1 MPHKAEY
8 WKNRRIAVTGG
19 TGFLG
24 RHIVERLS
32 RGGAKV
38 IVPRRADYNFT
49 NLSSALK
56 CFLENKPEVVFHS
69 AAYYGGLGITLSEP
83 GTIYYNNLVMGA
95 NVMEAA
101 RLTHVQKFI
110 SVGTACGYPGHLSG
124 AMKETDF
131 WSGPLH
137 DSVTAYGGV
146 KKMMHI
152 QGVAYKKQFG
162 FNSIHLVPTNLYG
175 PFDAFDDYRSHV
187 VGALVKKFCDA
198 HAAGLDVTVWGSGKP
213 IREFLYVEDCADG
226 IVLAAE
232 KYDDTSPLN
241 IGTGVGTPIR
251 QLVDD
256 LCCVLN
262 FKGKVIW
269 DSSKPDGQMAKTLDV
284 TKMKAVLN
292 WMPQINLRE
301 GLKRT
306 IEWYR
311 KNHQQNEF
319 ITRPRTSHT
328 DLAA

>member
-1 MPHKAEY
+1 MPLSLSTTPSGF
-8 WKNRRIAVTGG
+8 WKNRKVLVTGG

-24 RHIVERLS
+24 RHIVERLA
-32 RGGAKV
+32 RLGAS
-38 IVPRRADYNFT
+38 ITVPRRANYNFVSLGQT
-49 NLSSALK
+49 LR
-56 CFLENKPEVVFHS
+56 CFLEHKPEIVFHS

-101 RLTHVQKFI
+101 RLTEVRKFI
-110 SVGTACGYPGHLSG
+110 SVGTACGYPGNLSG

-175 PFDAFDDYRSHV
+175 PYDAFDDYRSHV

-198 HAAGLDVTVWGSGKP
+198 HAEETDVMVWGSGKP
-213 IREFLYVEDCADG
+213 IREFLYVDDCADG

-232 KYDDTSPLN
+232 KYEDTSPLN
-241 IGTGVGTPIR
+241 IGTGVGTSIQ
-251 QLVDD
+251 QLVED
-256 LCCVLN
+256 LCYVLN
-262 FKGKVIW
+262 FRGKVIW
-269 DSSKPDGQMAKTLDV
+269 DASKPDGQMAKTLDV
-284 TKMKAVLN
+284 AKMKAMLDWV
-292 WMPQINLRE
+292 PRVALRE
-301 GLKRT
+301 GLRRT
-306 IEWYR
+306 IEWYQENLAPAPIR
-311 KNHQQNEF
+311 K
-319 ITRPRTSHT
+319 
-328 DLAA
+328 AA